1 MVLFAAL
8 SSHKVVGRASP
19 PRNSLAPCLRPRPKF
34 LRRRESLPP
43 AVTRA
48 SAGARGDALYLE
60 DRLREVDRLLAS
72 KDEKAAAALASD
84 LAGTE
89 EAPGPLLGFGRA
101 KQTPKRLYTI
111 EELRLNRV
119 EPEKYLSPEDKTLGG
134 VRDLLKAAYAAGLA
148 ALYFGAHLDAGH
160 LVSVVAGSIFL
171 LGVDQ
176 IGNMGAGESLLM
188 DTVGRVLKPEYPR
201 RVAAHEAGH
210 FLVSYLVGILPSGY
224 TLSGLDAIRRYG
236 AINVQAGCTFCDGDF
251 QAEVARGQLSSASLD
266 RYCCIALA
274 GVATE
279 YLVFGQA
286 EGGLSDIQQLDRL
299 LQALGFTQKKS
310 DGQVRWAVLNTT
322 VLLQR
327 HRAAHRALTEA
338 MVEGRPVGECVR
350 VIEEELAKCKL
361 I

>member
-1 MVLFAAL
+1 M
-8 SSHKVVGRASP
+8 
-19 PRNSLAPCLRPRPKF
+19 
-34 LRRRESLPP
+34 
-43 AVTRA
+43 
-48 SAGARGDALYLE
+48 
-60 DRLREVDRLLAS
+60 
-72 KDEKAAAALASD
+72 
-84 LAGTE
+84 
-89 EAPGPLLGFGRA
+89 
-101 KQTPKRLYTI
+101 
-111 EELRLNRV
+111 
-119 EPEKYLSPEDKTLGG
+119 
-134 VRDLLKAAYAAGLA
+134 
-148 ALYFGAHLDAGH
+148 
-160 LVSVVAGSIFL
+160 
-171 LGVDQ
+171 
-176 IGNMGAGESLLM
+176 
-188 DTVGRVLKPEYPR
+188 
-201 RVAAHEAGH
+201 
-210 FLVSYLVGILPSGY
+210 
-224 TLSGLDAIRRYG
+224 
-236 AINVQAGCTFCDGDF
+236 QAGCTFCDGDF